1 MAEVLMVLANLI
13 NDLHDFIVS
22 AFGILGISVSDK
34 DLHFGLIGFIGLVL
48 FFVVDAMFK
57 QISRWNI
64 SVLSFVYTFTVLVVL
79 VFGLEI
85 QQKITGRGEMDFDD
99 IVAGLWGFVVMFGGL
114 LAVKGLVY
122 SIRRLWGK

>member
-1 MAEVLMVLANLI
+1 MAEVLKVLANLI

-34 DLHFGLIGFIGLVL
+34 DLHFWLIGFIGLVL

-85 QQKITGRGEMDFDD
+85 QQKITGRGKMDFDD

-114 LAVKGLVY
+114 LVVKGLVY